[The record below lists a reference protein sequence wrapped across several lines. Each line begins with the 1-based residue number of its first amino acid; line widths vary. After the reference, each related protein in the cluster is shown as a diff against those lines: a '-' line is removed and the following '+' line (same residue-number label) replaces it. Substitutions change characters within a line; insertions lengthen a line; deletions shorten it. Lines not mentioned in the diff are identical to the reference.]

1 MKRKGFFRAAGCLLL
16 LFGALSVNGQSVQ
29 KEYRRALKQ
38 LEVSADSARAM
49 DLAER
54 SLTVAGDLLP
64 VKDLT
69 RQAIYYFRFD
79 GALPSFEKY
88 LRKYAPVKTL
98 ARVELKKV
106 AL

>member
-1 MKRKGFFRAAGCLLL
+1 MKRKGFFSVAGCLLL

-69 RQAIYYFRFD
+69 RQTIYYFRFD
-79 GALPSFEKY
+79 GHCPV
-88 LRKYAPVKTL
+88 LRSTCASMPRSRPL
-98 ARVELKKV
+98 HGSN
-106 AL
+106 